1 MKVGEDLTALLL
13 DSKALVNLQ
22 QYISIVKHKNYNITD
37 TTAQALKTLRI
48 EQEAW
53 RNETLSFIQTDYLK
67 DKMFDEV
74 NMLKDGG
81 EVLTTAKFVVYVV
94 FPGYLETM
102 PEIMQILCDVDNM
115 VALDA
120 PNYIAYKTNKLE
132 LNDTQRALFIQ
143 KEKVI
148 VKRYNLRLSD
158 IITYRL
164 HCLNN
169 AAIQKHIQTVCFY
182 AKYME
187 NGYTFNEKKNNKKA
201 VDCYTL
207 DGEFVA
213 VFPTMSVAADA
224 MQCRLSSIS
233 DCCNH
238 KQFTVKCKE
247 KKAYIFCHHGD
258 SPQLRNQDQLGR
270 SNKS

>member
-22 QYISIVKHKNYNITD
+22 QYLSIVKHKDYNITGS
-37 TTAQALKTLRI
+37 TQQALSTLRI

-94 FPGYLETM
+94 FPGYLETL
-102 PEIMQILCDVDNM
+102 PEIMQILTDTDNM

-120 PNYIAYKTNKLE
+120 PNYIAFKTNQLE
-132 LNDTQRALFIQ
+132 LNDTQRQLFIH
-143 KEKVI
+143 KEQI
-148 VKRYNLRLSD
+148 IAKRYNLRLSD

-169 AAIQKHIQTVCFY
+169 DVIQKHIQTVCFY

-187 NGYTFNEKKNNKKA
+187 NGYTFNDKKDNKKA
-201 VDCYTL
+201 VECYTL
-207 DGEFVA
+207 EGEFVA
-213 VFPTMSVAADA
+213 VFPTLSIAADA
-224 MQCRLSSIS
+224 MQCSISSIS
-233 DCCNH
+233 GCCKH
-238 KQFTVKCKE
+238 QQFKVKTRD
-247 KKAYIFCHHGD
+247 KKAYIFCYAGEQ
-258 SPQLRNQDQLGR
+258 PQLRNQDSLGR
-270 SNKS
+270 SNNS